1 VKTKYANLTTNGH
14 KGANKHSYDKI
25 IETIKS
31 LANSLQKEKE
41 RKGWQ
46 EVKSY

>member
-14 KGANKHSYDKI
+14 KDDKI

-31 LANSLQKEKE
+31 QANSLQKEKE
-41 RKGWQ
+41 RKGRQ
-46 EVKSY
+46 EVESY